1 MNFNI
6 TRQRRERDGYNMV
19 PMVSATEKKP
29 IDGKLKASFF
39 TYQRLCENSL
49 ATWWRN
55 TFLMTAVA
63 LSIISK
69 GGDDVIAHA
78 LLFIAEAI
86 LVYSLWAY
94 HTHIKKIVEA
104 AEERGIVIK
113 EDMTYLFIGGVA
125 VIFHVWFT
133 LKQVIEAN

>member
-6 TRQRRERDGYNMV
+6 TRQRREKDGYNMV
-19 PMVSATEKKP
+19 PMVPVTEKKSV
-29 IDGKLKASFF
+29 DGKLKASFF

-55 TFLMTAVA
+55 AFLMTAVA

-69 GGDDVIAHA
+69 GGDDVIAYA
-78 LLFIAEAI
+78 LLFTAEAV
-86 LVYSLWAY
+86 LVYSLWVY
-94 HTHIKKIVEA
+94 NRNIQQIIEA
-104 AEERGIVIK
+104 AEEKMIVIK
-113 EDMTYLFIGGVA
+113 EDMSYLVIGGFA

-133 LKQVIEAN
+133 IKQLAAEY

>member
-6 TRQRRERDGYNMV
+6 SRQRRDGYNMV
-19 PMVSATEKKP
+19 PMVPEKKP
-29 IDGKLKASFF
+29 TAVDGKLKASFF

-69 GGDDVIAHA
+69 GGDDGLAYA
-78 LLFIAEAI
+78 LLFTAEAV
-86 LVYSLWAY
+86 LVYSLLAY
-94 HTHIKKIVEA
+94 NKHIKQIVKA
-104 AEERGIVIK
+104 AEEKGIVIK
-113 EDMTYLFIGGVA
+113 EDMSYLYIGGLA
-125 VIFHVWFT
+125 VILHVWFT
-133 LKQVIEAN
+133 VKQVIEAN

>member
-6 TRQRRERDGYNMV
+6 TRQRREKDGYMV
-19 PMVSATEKKP
+19 PMVPVTEKKP
-29 IDGKLKASFF
+29 VDGKLKASFF

-69 GGDDVIAHA
+69 GGDDAIAYA
-78 LLFIAEAI
+78 LLFTAEAI
-86 LVYSLWAY
+86 LVYSLWIY
-94 HTHIKKIVEA
+94 HKNIEKIVEA
-104 AEERGIVIK
+104 AEEKNIVIR
-113 EDMTYLFIGGVA
+113 EDKSYLYIGMVA
-125 VIFHVWFT
+125 VILHVWFT